1 MTQQFPPLPQDGR
14 LLPTDSLMAGRDIA
28 GRQTTIEDFLMGI
41 FSRTRDI
48 IAANMTDLIDRADD
62 PAKTIRM
69 IILEMEDTLV
79 EVRASAAR
87 AIADQKEMRR
97 HVTRLNDLADSW
109 TEKAE
114 LALSKGRE
122 DLARA
127 ALVEKNKACD
137 MAAQLKAEAGQL
149 DASLSS
155 YEGDIAKLQAKLNDA
170 RSRQN
175 AIATRLTSATNAMRL
190 REAYGGEKTKD
201 ALARFELLERR
212 ADHAEGQAEAL
223 SLGNQRSLEDEFSDL
238 AAEDSVEAEL
248 NKLKA
253 RAAGKEG

>member
-1 MTQQFPPLPQDGR
+1 MSTQFPPLPGPGT
-14 LLPTDSLMAGRDIA
+14 LLRIDSHATDYDPYDR
-28 GRQTTIEDFLMGI
+28 RTTFEDLLMGI

-48 IAANMTDLIDRADD
+48 IAANMTDLLDKADD

-69 IILEMEDTLV
+69 IIMEMEDTLV

-97 HVTRLNDLADSW
+97 HVTRLNDLADGW
-109 TEKAE
+109 TEKAQ
-114 LALSKGRE
+114 LALAKDRE

-127 ALVEKNKACD
+127 ALIEKNKACD
-137 MAAQLKAEAGQL
+137 MARQLTGEAAQL
-149 DASLSS
+149 DDSLSS

-170 RSRQN
+170 RARQN
-175 AIATRLTSATNAMRL
+175 AIANRMESATNKVRL

-223 SLGNQRSLEDEFSDL
+223 ALGGVKSLEDEFTDL

-248 NKLKA
+248 KNLKA
-253 RAAGKEG
+253 RAAEKGE